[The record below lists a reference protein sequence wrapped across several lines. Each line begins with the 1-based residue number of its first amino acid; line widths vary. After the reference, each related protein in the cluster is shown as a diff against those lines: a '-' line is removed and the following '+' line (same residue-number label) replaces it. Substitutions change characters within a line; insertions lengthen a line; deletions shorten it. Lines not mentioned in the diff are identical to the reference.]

1 MIKIKNNILLNIV
14 MEPFWYEDFSVLYKF
29 ENLTKFFP
37 SRHFNYA
44 EKLNA
49 LVRFSFYIAFLLV
62 LYKNNSNYL
71 YIPIITLL
79 ITYYLFNNRDKV
91 NEFFNG
97 SYIDNNL
104 KPTYDNPFMNP
115 NLIVHDPK
123 TFLPKQTNKKVRFD
137 VNHHIDTNDDV
148 KTKEEIADKF
158 NARLYQSVGD
168 IFEKEN
174 SQRQFYSVPSRT
186 YPNDQTAFAKWCYGL
201 EDTCKAGN
209 DSKCLNY
216 DNELRGSAD
225 VESIR
230 TPGPSSVT
238 LRKDWY

>member
-1 MIKIKNNILLNIV
+1 
-14 MEPFWYEDFSVLYKF
+14 MEPFWYDDFSVLYNF
-29 ENLTKFFP
+29 QYITRFYP
-37 SRHFNYA
+37 SYWMSVS

-49 LVRFSFYIAFLLV
+49 SVRFSIYFAILLV

-79 ITYYLFNNRDKV
+79 ITYYLWNNKAKFFTN
-91 NEFFNG
+91 NELFNG
-97 SYIDNNL
+97 SYIDNKL
-104 KPTYDNPFMNP
+104 EPTFDNPFMNP
-115 NLIVHDPK
+115 NLVVQDPK
-123 TFLPKQTNKKVRFD
+123 TYLPKQQNKKVRFD

-148 KTKEEIADKF
+148 KIKQDIQDKF

-168 IFEKEN
+168 VFEKEN
-174 SQRQFYSVPSRT
+174 SQRQFYCVPSRT
-186 YPNDQTAFAKWCYGL
+186 YPNDQTAFAKWRFGL

-216 DNELRGSAD
+216 DNEIRGSAD
-225 VESIR
+225 IEAIR

-238 LRKDWY
+238 LRKDWF

>member
-1 MIKIKNNILLNIV
+1 

-123 TFLPKQTNKKVRFD
+123 TFLPKQINKKVRFD
-137 VNHHIDTNDDV
+137 VNHHIDTNEDI

-158 NARLYQSVGD
+158 NARLFQIFCD
-168 IFEKEN
+168 IFVLVYCN
-174 SQRQFYSVPSRT
+174 SVF
-186 YPNDQTAFAKWCYGL
+186 
-201 EDTCKAGN
+201 
-209 DSKCLNY
+209 
-216 DNELRGSAD
+216 
-225 VESIR
+225 
-230 TPGPSSVT
+230 
-238 LRKDWY
+238 